1 MRVRR
6 VPRRSPGTGSG
17 SAARTRTA
25 AAFGDLSEPGT
36 YVSQYVAPRLPAGG
50 PWAPDWGGLTYT
62 VPAGW
67 ANSADWPNHFTLT
80 PSQAYAKEGPD
91 GPVDGI
97 SEIDVFRLPVAIG
110 QDAGCT
116 SPALPAVPATVDG
129 LIGYL
134 RGLKSV
140 VATAPEGSQSTDTR
154 ASGSMSRS
162 APTWTKTCP
171 DVPGGAPLAIML
183 GNEARS
189 EPTRT
194 AGA

>member
-1 MRVRR
+1 M
-6 VPRRSPGTGSG
+6 GAGLG
-17 SAARTRTA
+17 
-25 AAFGDLSEPGT
+25 
-36 YVSQYVAPRLPAGG
+36 LP
-50 PWAPDWGGLTYT
+50 TYT

-140 VATAPEGSQSTDTR
+140 VATAPEGITIDGYTGQWVDVTI
-154 ASGSMSRS
+154 

-183 GNEARS
+183 GNGGPVGADTYSRGVMGS
-189 EPTRT
+189 ERERVIVLDVGGQVVAIVIDATDLFGTFVNRAMPIVQSFQFK
-194 AGA
+194 